1 MVIVVKIKFIASD
14 ANLFKLVQNSNRVAF
29 LIIIIKKKTYL
40 IGISIGNRVALRRL
54 YFYK

>member
-29 LIIIIKKKTYL
+29 LIIIIKKKN
-40 IGISIGNRVALRRL
+40 IFNRN
-54 YFYK
+54 

>member
-1 MVIVVKIKFIASD
+1 VVKIKFIASD